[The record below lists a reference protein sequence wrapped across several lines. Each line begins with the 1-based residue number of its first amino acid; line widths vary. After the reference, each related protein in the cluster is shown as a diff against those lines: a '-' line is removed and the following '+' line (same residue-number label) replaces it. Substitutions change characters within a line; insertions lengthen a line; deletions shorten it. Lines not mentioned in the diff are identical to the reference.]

1 MKKFSGAAISPG
13 IAMAPVH
20 RMARQKV
27 EPEARDI
34 AEGEI
39 DAEYGRFLASVAV
52 TREELLRLREKT
64 ADEIGSSEAEI
75 FDAHIMVL
83 DDPLLHYEVSK
94 RLKSDR
100 KNVEAVLSDVIGG
113 LKESFAGMND
123 SVMRERSADVAD
135 VGEKLIRN
143 LLGQEFDEL
152 NVEEPSIVTA
162 IDISPSVAAT
172 LNTDFV
178 LGLVLE
184 MGSST
189 SHAAILARALG
200 IPAVVVRAD
209 VMEELHCCDYVI
221 VDGVEGAVICDP
233 DESVVAEYKHKSDA
247 LLKRDLN
254 LRNRTTLVAATTDG
268 TLINVAAN
276 IEIPAEIAMAREYGA
291 HGVGLYR
298 TEYLFMNRKELPDEE
313 EQYHH
318 YRVVA
323 EAFPGRPVTIRTID
337 IGGDK
342 FLSDTDMPP
351 AVNAYLGLRA
361 IRLSLQQPDLFKAQL
376 RAVIRA
382 SRHGNVQ
389 LMFPMIACIEE
400 VSAAMGIFAECA
412 ADLDV
417 DSNSIKVGIMIETP
431 SAALTAATL
440 ARYLDFFSIG
450 TNDLIQYTMAA
461 ERGNEELEYL
471 HRPTHP
477 AIIRLIN
484 EVVIAAKKNEIGLS
498 ICGEMAGD
506 YRMIPVLIGLGITDL
521 STNPRSIPGVKEMV
535 RRVSTAECRDLI
547 REISSCAYSS
557 DISRI
562 IDGRFGERIARL

>member
-1 MKKFSGAAISPG
+1 
-13 IAMAPVH
+13 
-20 RMARQKV
+20 
-27 EPEARDI
+27 
-34 AEGEI
+34 
-39 DAEYGRFLASVAV
+39 
-52 TREELLRLREKT
+52 
-64 ADEIGSSEAEI
+64 
-75 FDAHIMVL
+75 
-83 DDPLLHYEVSK
+83 
-94 RLKSDR
+94 
-100 KNVEAVLSDVIGG
+100 
-113 LKESFAGMND
+113 
-123 SVMRERSADVAD
+123 MRERSADVAD
-135 VGEKLIRN
+135 VGEKLILN
-143 LLGQEFDEL
+143 LLGQETDDL
-152 NVEEPSIVTA
+152 WVDEPSVVTA
-162 IDISPSVAAT
+162 VDISPSVAAT
-172 LNTDFV
+172 LNNDFV
-178 LGLVLE
+178 LGLILE

-189 SHAAILARALG
+189 SHSAILARALG

-209 VMEELHCCDYVI
+209 AMGELHDCNYVI
-221 VDGVEGAVICDP
+221 VDGTEGVIISDP
-233 DESVVAEYKHKSDA
+233 DDRTIAEYKRKSDA
-247 LLKRDLN
+247 LLKRELN
-254 LRNRTTLVAATTDG
+254 LRNRTTLIAATTDG

-276 IEIPAEIAMAREYGA
+276 IEIPAEITMAREYGA
-291 HGVGLYR
+291 YGVGLYR
-298 TEYLFMNRKELPDEE
+298 TEYLFMNRRELPDEE

-323 EAFPGRPVTIRTID
+323 EAFPGKPVTIRTID

-342 FLSDTDMPP
+342 FLSDTNMPQ

-376 RAVIRA
+376 RAIIRA

-389 LMFPMIACIEE
+389 VMFPMIACIEE

-412 ADLDV
+412 SGLGI
-417 DSNSIKVGIMIETP
+417 DSNSISVGIMIETP
-431 SAALTAATL
+431 SAALTAGTL

-506 YRMIPVLIGLGITDL
+506 FRMIPVLLGLGITDL
-521 STNPRSIPGVKEMV
+521 STNPRSIPAVKEMV
-535 RRVSTAECRDLI
+535 RRISISECRDLV

-557 DISRI
+557 DIAKI
-562 IDGRFGERIARL
+562 IESRFGERITRL